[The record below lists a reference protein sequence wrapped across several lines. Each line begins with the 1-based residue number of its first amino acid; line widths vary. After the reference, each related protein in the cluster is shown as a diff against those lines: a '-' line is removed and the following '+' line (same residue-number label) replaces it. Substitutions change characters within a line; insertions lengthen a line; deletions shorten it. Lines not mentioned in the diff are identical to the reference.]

1 MISTTF
7 AKKEDPRVRLHL
19 RRPRWT
25 PKHSPPFAR
34 QAPAPGRS
42 DRGLFCFS
50 LPISGRNRGMLGA
63 SMTATHPCPVCQSAN
78 LSPRTRLENLSSVHV
93 RFEDA
98 SDKGSLIRLG
108 TRQARVR
115 FCEVCLACGHVLF
128 FADPADVEALKALGD
143 RLEGVS
149 E

>member
-1 MISTTF
+1 MISTTIIN
-7 AKKEDPRVRLHL
+7 EEVPRARLRL

-25 PKHSPPFAR
+25 PKRSPPFAR
-34 QAPAPGRS
+34 RVPAPGRS

-50 LPISGRNRGMLGA
+50 LPIPGRNRGMLGA
-63 SMTATHPCPVCQSAN
+63 SMTATHTCPVCQSAN
-78 LSPRTRLENLSSVHV
+78 LSPRTRLENLSSVHA

-98 SDKGSLIRLG
+98 SDKRSLIRLG

-128 FADPADVEALKALGD
+128 FADPADVEALQALGD
-143 RLEGVS
+143 RLEGV
-149 E
+149 